1 MRRDSRGLL
10 FACLFLLVYCVV
22 RLGLHYNETIEVY
35 WVEAPVAGPL
45 PALTVAEP
53 PPLSETAL
61 PPSARELWPV
71 FENIG
76 WRSFRAR
83 LRHSKSLRCFGTQAF
98 FAYWGRG
105 MGRAC

>member
-1 MRRDSRGLL
+1 MQGEAVRPVRRDSRGLL

-22 RLGLHYNETIEVY
+22 RLGLHYNATIEDY

-61 PPSARELWPV
+61 PPSARELCRRTA
-71 FENIG
+71 IG
-76 WRSFRAR
+76 VSQVAR
-83 LRHSKSLRCFGTQAF
+83 IRE
-98 FAYWGRG
+98 YWL
-105 MGRAC
+105 AEF